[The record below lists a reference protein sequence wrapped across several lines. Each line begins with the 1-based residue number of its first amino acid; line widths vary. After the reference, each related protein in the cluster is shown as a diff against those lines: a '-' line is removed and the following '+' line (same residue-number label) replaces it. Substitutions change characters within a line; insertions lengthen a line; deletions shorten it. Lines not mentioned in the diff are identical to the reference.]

1 MNGLSNL
8 QIYIY
13 ALIFCNHISS
23 KYIFDLLYKR
33 FSYGFGLKLQKHKKC
48 ILKNCNI
55 FSDGNLFRHVSNNG
69 FVFKQLTLSI
79 LTITHAKN
87 SIQLLFSLS
96 RPPTFINVSIK
107 RTSNQKNTPYIYVS
121 QCFMP
126 FQ

>member
-1 MNGLSNL
+1 MFLRKWS
-8 QIYIY
+8 
-13 ALIFCNHISS
+13 
-23 KYIFDLLYKR
+23 
-33 FSYGFGLKLQKHKKC
+33 
-48 ILKNCNI
+48 I
-55 FSDGNLFRHVSNNG
+55 FSDGNLFRHGPNNG

-79 LTITHAKN
+79 STIIHAKN

-126 FQ
+126 FQSLTYNYQYI